1 MRNKAATY
9 IVILLSASQL
19 ILILLSWLITA
30 AYPDKTVH
38 SLLSSE
44 GIRWYFGRFVDNLQ
58 TPVLVW
64 LLLLGMAWGALDK
77 CGIFHYQP
85 SLYRHRLAMRL
96 VIAEIALCIVV
107 MLLLTAIPHAILLNV
122 TGHLFPGSFSASII
136 PVLSFMAVVAG
147 GSFGLLSG
155 HYQGFS
161 EFVDSL
167 SEGLRHIAVL
177 FVLYVLGA
185 QLYASLHCVF

>member
-107 MLLLTAIPHAILLNV
+107 MLLLTAIPH
-122 TGHLFPGSFSASII
+122 GSFSASII

-161 EFVDSL
+161 ELVDSL

-185 QLYASLHCVF
+185 QLYASLHFVF

>member
-1 MRNKAATY
+1 M
-9 IVILLSASQL
+9 
-19 ILILLSWLITA
+19 
-30 AYPDKTVH
+30 
-38 SLLSSE
+38 
-44 GIRWYFGRFVDNLQ
+44 
-58 TPVLVW
+58 
-64 LLLLGMAWGALDK
+64 
-77 CGIFHYQP
+77 
-85 SLYRHRLAMRL
+85 HRRD
-96 VIAEIALCIVV
+96 VV
-107 MLLLTAIPHAILLNV
+107 AH
-122 TGHLFPGSFSASII
+122 GSFSASII

-185 QLYASLHCVF
+185 QLYASLHFVF